1 MNAYFFTI
9 ISPGITVGFE
19 ETTYT
24 VGEGRVVEV
33 CAIIV
38 SGMLDRD
45 AIAGLSSVNDEAV
58 GKTVMI

>member
-1 MNAYFFTI
+1 MKAHIFIT
-9 ISPGITVGFE
+9 ISPAITIGFE

-38 SGMLDRD
+38 SGVLDRD
-45 AIAGLSSVNDEAV
+45 AIVQLSSADDDAV
-58 GKTVMI
+58 GKI

>member
-1 MNAYFFTI
+1 MNAYLFTI
-9 ISPGITVGFE
+9 ISPAIAIGFE

-24 VGEGRVVEV
+24 LGEGRVVEV

-45 AIAGLSSVNDEAV
+45 AIVRLSSINDEAV
-58 GKTVMI
+58 GKTVLI